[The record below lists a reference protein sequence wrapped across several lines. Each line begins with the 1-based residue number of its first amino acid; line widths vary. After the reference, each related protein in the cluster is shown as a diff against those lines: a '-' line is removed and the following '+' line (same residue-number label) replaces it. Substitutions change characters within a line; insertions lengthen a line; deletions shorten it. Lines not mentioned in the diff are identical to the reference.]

1 MNERWNEDLL
11 SQLDSQ
17 FEILADHTLGVIAT
31 GFTSSSK
38 YIQQNSNA
46 LQTSAVDSDHG
57 THGTATVNQSA
68 DMVPTAEMIGAVDT
82 LGMDASMYFDAGL
95 TENWQGSD
103 LFHELLGIDGAQS
116 FLDVFGREADI
127 GDHGQRMFLC

>member
-1 MNERWNEDLL
+1 
-11 SQLDSQ
+11 
-17 FEILADHTLGVIAT
+17 
-31 GFTSSSK
+31 
-38 YIQQNSNA
+38 
-46 LQTSAVDSDHG
+46 
-57 THGTATVNQSA
+57 
-68 DMVPTAEMIGAVDT
+68 MIGAVDT